1 MLNTISSIGN
11 IQRKNP
17 SQTLFQNSRHQLSIE
32 HSKTGYVA
40 FTNKNLSLLSVDHHS
55 IQSNSDHALDD
66 NHDDNDQTRR
76 TLNSSSTL
84 SHVTVNDDYRRTT
97 NNERQCSLTQML
109 LAYVQQD
116 IEILTS
122 LTPTRSDRNLNN
134 ILNVLELHFNT
145 YADDKR
151 QIYFEGIF
159 QILHDFKEPITELT
173 LIETMQLLQIDPL
186 ASCNF
191 ESFILILCHLPPI
204 KQDPNNFFITFNEL
218 DYNKDFYITFED
230 IQYVLPYLTSRFDP
244 EIIRAAIHTIDIDHD
259 NDRLSYFD
267 FVTSLLLLQE
277 CELNA
282 TVPCSIPSFYSSAI
296 TVAGGSSSGS
306 QPQQLSLPYG
316 LYVGLNDSVYVADV
330 GNDRIQLW
338 LSSAVQ
344 GITVA
349 GGQGYGSNATQ
360 LDGAREVY
368 VDSANNLIVLDT
380 GNRRIQQY
388 NLLSGSTISTTIMS
402 NLPLSCRNMFV
413 EPTTGTIYLSDM
425 YNHNVLRMPNGTI
438 LAGGNGFGS
447 QPNQLYYPA
456 GLFVTP
462 IETIYVADSFND
474 RVQMWISGASVGIT
488 VAGGNG
494 RGSAANQLNSP
505 MHVIYMASTGNLIVT
520 DSGNGRIQIWA
531 PNATCGITVVS
542 NQFMYPMSSALDL
555 MGQNLYVLDQVRG
568 QVKRFNLLSSNNLC
582 IPANCSIIAPSIT
595 TTATA
600 PTTVVSS
607 TSSPVSGNKTLT
619 TEQVDEIIP
628 WWGIVVLTVGTVALV
643 VIVSFIYVLKT
654 MITPQTKVEPFV

>member
-17 SQTLFQNSRHQLSIE
+17 SQILFKNSQYQLNIE
-32 HSKTGYVA
+32 HPKTEYFA
-40 FTNKNLSLLSVDHHS
+40 FTNKSPSLRSVDHQS
-55 IQSNSDHALDD
+55 TQSNSDHALDD
-66 NHDDNDQTRR
+66 NDQTRKI
-76 TLNSSSTL
+76 LNSSSTL
-84 SHVTVNDDYRRTT
+84 SHITVIDDHHSTT
-97 NNERQCSLTQML
+97 KNEYPCSLTQML
-109 LAYVQQD
+109 LAYAQQD

-122 LTPTRSDRNLNN
+122 LAPKRSDNSLNN
-134 ILNVLELHFNT
+134 ILNVLELHFNMYT
-145 YADDKR
+145 NDK
-151 QIYFEGIF
+151 QEIYFEGIF
-159 QILHDFKEPITELT
+159 QILHDFKEQITELT
-173 LIETMQLLQIDPL
+173 LIETMQLLQIDPF

-191 ESFILILCHLPPI
+191 ENFILILCHLPPI

-218 DYNKDFYITFED
+218 DYNKDLYITFED
-230 IQYVLPYLTSRFDP
+230 IQYVLSHLTSRFDE

-259 NDRLSYFD
+259 QDRLSYFD
-267 FVTSLLLLQE
+267 FVTNS
-277 CELNA
+277 
-282 TVPCSIPSFYSSAI
+282 TVPCSIPSFYPSGVI
-296 TVAGGSSSGS
+296 VAGTSSTGS
-306 QPQQLSLPYG
+306 QPQQLNLPYG
-316 LYVGLNDSVYVADV
+316 LYVGLNDSVYVGDV

-338 LSSAVQ
+338 LSGAIQ

-360 LDGAREVY
+360 LDGARDVY
-368 VDSANNLIVLDT
+368 VDSAYNLIVLDT

-388 NLLSGSTISTTIMS
+388 NLLSGSTIGTTIMS

-413 EPTTGTIYLSDM
+413 ESTTGTIYLSDM
-425 YNHNVLRMPNGTI
+425 YNHNVRRMPNGTI

-447 QPNQLYYPA
+447 QSNQLYYPA

-462 IETIYVADSFND
+462 TGTIYVADSFND
-474 RVQMWISGASVGIT
+474 RVQMWTSGASIGIT

-531 PNATCGITVVS
+531 PNATCGITIVS

-568 QVKRFNLLSSNNLC
+568 QVKRFNLLSSNSLC
-582 IPANCSIIAPSIT
+582 IPANCSIIAPST
-595 TTATA
+595 TTASTMVA
-600 PTTVVSS
+600 SSISS
-607 TSSPVSGNKTLT
+607 TVSGTQALT
-619 TEQVDEIIP
+619 TEQVDGVIP
-628 WWGIVVLTVGTVALV
+628 SWGIVVITVGTVGLV
-643 VIVSFIYVLKT
+643 VIASFIYVLKAI
-654 MITPQTKVEPFV
+654 ITSQTKVEPFV